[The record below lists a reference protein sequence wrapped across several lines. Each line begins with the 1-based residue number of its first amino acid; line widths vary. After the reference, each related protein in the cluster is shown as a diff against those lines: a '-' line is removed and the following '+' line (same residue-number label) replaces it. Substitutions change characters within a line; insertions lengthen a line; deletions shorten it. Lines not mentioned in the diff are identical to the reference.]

1 MRLEHEF
8 EVAVPVERAWEV
20 LGDVEAI
27 APCMPGTT
35 LTSVDGDSFT
45 GVVRVK
51 VGPVSVSIN
60 GRGQF
65 TERDAAAHRLSFTA
79 TGKDSKGAG
88 GAAATVT
95 AQLRPTD
102 DGTGT
107 HVDLVTDLNITGRMA
122 QVGRNMIGEV
132 SRRLLGQ
139 FVTCLSAKL
148 AEPVATAP
156 AASTVVE
163 AAPDEPSAPPIPTP
177 TGTPQPP
184 VPTPVPPAP
193 AQPAPAPPVPV
204 PPVPAQPVPAEPVPA
219 AEPES
224 VDLLALVAGSMA
236 RRAAL
241 WALGALALVVVVLLV
256 IWLA

>member
-35 LTSVDGDSFT
+35 LTSVDGDAFT

-51 VGPVSVSIN
+51 VGPVSVSVN

-65 TERDAAAHRLSFTA
+65 TERDATAHRFSFTA

-95 AQLRPTD
+95 AQLRPAD

-107 HVDLVTDLNITGRMA
+107 HVDLVTDFNITGRMA

-148 AEPVATAP
+148 GEPVAPAP
-156 AASTVVE
+156 ATVVE
-163 AAPDEPSAPPIPTP
+163 AAPDGYAATSGPHPRPAGPRPASPGSAGPR
-177 TGTPQPP
+177 
-184 VPTPVPPAP
+184 PARPCP
-193 AQPAPAPPVPV
+193 ASPG
-204 PPVPAQPVPAEPVPA
+204 
-219 AEPES
+219 S
-224 VDLLALVAGSMA
+224 AGSRPA
-236 RRAAL
+236 RPRPRRRRA
-241 WALGALALVVVVLLV
+241 GVC
-256 IWLA
+256 